1 MKKKKA
7 DDTLTIWLFLA
18 GAVLLGLIIKLIID
32 KLF

>member
-1 MKKKKA
+1 MKNKKT
-7 DDTLTIWLFLA
+7 DFTLTIWLVLM